1 MTGALA
7 ALAASVDPSV
17 LDYVTPWHDLTKSL
31 SSGASSAAH
40 IAWLVALVLKVL
52 WVVFLIPNLLAFID
66 ALRRPEQLYP
76 RSTGYSKTLWAI
88 LLGAGFV
95 FAISWIVVPLYLFLV
110 FLPAR
115 RHLDVSPTVKAPS
128 SKPPSRPFK

>member
-1 MTGALA
+1 MTGTLA

-17 LDYVTPWHDLTKSL
+17 LDYVTPWHDLTKSV

-40 IAWLVALVLKVL
+40 IAWLAALVLKAL
-52 WVVFLIPNLLAFID
+52 WIFFMIPNLLAFID

-88 LLGAGFV
+88 LLGAGFM

-115 RHLDVSPTVKAPS
+115 RHLDVAPTVKAPAAE
-128 SKPPSRPFK
+128 PPSRPFK

>member
-1 MTGALA
+1 MA
-7 ALAASVDPSV
+7 AAVAETSP
-17 LDYVTPWHDLTKSL
+17 LDYLTPWHDLTKSV

-40 IAWLVALVLKVL
+40 VAWLAAMVLKAL
-52 WVVFLIPNLLAFID
+52 WILFLIPNLLAFID

-95 FAISWIVVPLYLFLV
+95 FAISWVVVLLYLFLV

>member
-1 MTGALA
+1 MTGTLA
-7 ALAASVDPSV
+7 AVAASVDPSV

-31 SSGASSAAH
+31 SSGVGTAAH
-40 IAWLVALVLKVL
+40 IAWLAALVLKAL
-52 WVVFLIPNLLAFID
+52 WILFMIPNLLAFID

-115 RHLDVSPTVKAPS
+115 RHLDVASTVKAPAA
-128 SKPPSRPFK
+128 KPPSRPFK